1 MKAFTQTEVARHRE
15 MIEQLVNRLLEPLLE
30 QDDIDFIEAFAA
42 PIPGQVIGALL
53 GLPQEDA
60 AQLRVWVEDMVRFFD
75 VDRSDAK
82 KHAAEIATASLC
94 NYLTDE
100 INHRG
105 DALGDDLLSVL
116 IRAKQIREITE
127 TELIATA
134 LLILAAGHGSTIDV
148 IGTGLANLLSHPDQW
163 QALKNDQA
171 SFHRP
176 SRKCFAS
183 KHHYPFFTGM

>member
-1 MKAFTQTEVARHRE
+1 MKAFTQTEVARHRV

-60 AQLRVWVEDMVRFFD
+60 AQLKVWVEDMVRFFD

-82 KHAAEIATASLC
+82 KQAAETATASLC

-100 INHRG
+100 IKYPG
-105 DALGDDLLSVL
+105 YALGDDLLSVL
-116 IRAKQIREITE
+116 IRAKQTREITE

-148 IGTGLANLLSHPDQW
+148 IGTGMANLLSHLTNGKP
-163 QALKNDQA
+163 LKTTKH
-171 SFHRP
+171 SFHQR
-176 SRKCFAS
+176 SRNVSFETPL
-183 KHHYPFFTGM
+183 PFFTGM